1 MGFLKRKNNFQIF
14 DNQLRFLIPISL
26 ILNIHIPLSTLLTE
40 VLTSTK
46 QFENNL
52 EGLLLLLRAELNLSP
67 DI

>member
-1 MGFLKRKNNFQIF
+1 MGFLKGKNSSQIF

-26 ILNIHIPLSTLLTE
+26 ISCINIPLSTLLTE

-52 EGLLLLLRAELNLSP
+52 EGLLLLLRVELNLSP

>member
-1 MGFLKRKNNFQIF
+1 
-14 DNQLRFLIPISL
+14 
-26 ILNIHIPLSTLLTE
+26 LSTLLTE

-52 EGLLLLLRAELNLSP
+52 EGLLLLLRVELNLSP